1 MAELRLSPAAERD
14 LEGIWRYT
22 AERWGVAQADHYV
35 DLLHAAMQAVAQAPT
50 AAPACDAIRPGY
62 RRQWA
67 EQHALYYQVRG
78 ACVVVVRV
86 LHQRMD
92 ATRHT

>member
-22 AERWGVAQADHYV
+22 AERWGVAQADHYI

-67 EQHALYYQVRG
+67 EQHALYYQVRR

-86 LHQRMD
+86 LQQRMD
-92 ATRHT
+92 ASRHV

>member
-1 MAELRLSPAAERD
+1 MRCHSPRLP
-14 LEGIWRYT
+14 
-22 AERWGVAQADHYV
+22 
-35 DLLHAAMQAVAQAPT
+35 
-50 AAPACDAIRPGY
+50 
-62 RRQWA
+62 RQWA

-92 ATRHT
+92 ATRHM